1 MSAFAPHCS
10 QRTKRI
16 RGHYA
21 DKGTEPA
28 TGFERAQSGVR
39 GRSRKG
45 ETLRETVGVSPRH
58 MPHARA
64 LRVRLAQRPAN
75 AVARAPSPT

>member
-28 TGFERAQSGVR
+28 TVFERGQTGVR
-39 GRSRKG
+39 GRSGKG
-45 ETLRETVGVSPRH
+45 ETLRETVGFRPRH
-58 MPHARA
+58 TPSHRF
-64 LRVRLAQRPAN
+64 PA
-75 AVARAPSPT
+75 